1 MSRLPETVNQQFNQ
15 LFKAIH
21 SASDDLKIA
30 TAEASL
36 EGDFALVTASM
47 ESCRQLQALD
57 IGLKAY
63 IKQFEG
69 KQLISQPVEKT
80 YRKRAKRYTR
90 KSGAKLRV
98 KIADKV
104 IEHSTISDTFV
115 ETLKTFGLERVA
127 KLNKTL
133 SAIPLIDRMPTQGYQ
148 TQKLCNGWYI
158 TTHFNKP
165 AAIRLLEEIG
175 KELRMPL
182 KIELIER

>member
-1 MSRLPETVNQQFNQ
+1 
-15 LFKAIH
+15 
-21 SASDDLKIA
+21 LKIA

-36 EGDFALVTASM
+36 NGDFAQVTASM
-47 ESCRQLQALD
+47 ETCKQLHALD

-63 IKQFEG
+63 IKQFDG
-69 KQLISQPVEKT
+69 KELISKPVEKT
-80 YRKRAKRYTR
+80 YRKRAKRCTR

-104 IEHSTISDTFV
+104 IEQRTISDTFV

-133 SAIPLIDRMPTQGYQ
+133 SAIPLIARLPTQGYQ
-148 TQKLCNGWYI
+148 TQKHCNGWYI
-158 TTHFNKP
+158 TTHFNKS
-165 AAIRLLEEIG
+165 AAIRLLEDIG
-175 KELRMPL
+175 KELCMPL